1 MADVQSSGSPAEGP
15 ARSRPWWIGLA
26 VVAIGAV
33 WLYGASQL
41 AQFATYAVVGPG
53 VFVTVTGAGLLLLG
67 LVLVVQ
73 IARGEPFQP
82 QDAEDVAADRS
93 ASWPALLTAIAGA
106 AAPLYTMERFGFAV
120 SAALVF
126 ALTTRAFGSRRILLD
141 LGLGAAI
148 GAACWYG
155 FTLLGVTLGD
165 LARLPALGELLP
177 GR

>member
-1 MADVQSSGSPAEGP
+1 
-15 ARSRPWWIGLA
+15 

-53 VFVTVTGAGLLLLG
+53 VFVTVTGVGLLLLG
-67 LVLVVQ
+67 LVLLVQ
-73 IARGEPFQP
+73 IARGERFEP

-93 ASWPALLTAIAGA
+93 ASWSALLTAVAGA
-106 AAPLYTMERFGFAV
+106 AVPLYTMERFGFAV
-120 SAALVF
+120 TAALVF

-141 LGLGAAI
+141 LSVGAAI
-148 GAACWYG
+148 GATCWYV
-155 FTLLGVTLGD
+155 FTLLGVSLGD
-165 LARLPALGELLP
+165 LARLPSLGDFLP

>member
-1 MADVQSSGSPAEGP
+1 MADVQSSGSEGP
-15 ARSRPWWIGLA
+15 ARSKKPWWLGIA

-33 WLYGASQL
+33 WLYGATQL
-41 AQFATYAVVGPG
+41 AHFATYAVIGPG
-53 VFVTVTGAGLLLLG
+53 VFVTATGAALVLLG
-67 LVLVVQ
+67 LVLLVQ
-73 IARGEPFQP
+73 IARGERFEP
-82 QDAEDVAADRS
+82 QDAEDVAAEQS
-93 ASWPALLTAIAGA
+93 ASRPALLTAMAGA

-120 SAALVF
+120 TAALVF

-155 FTLLGVTLGD
+155 FTLLGVTLGG
-165 LARLPALGELLP
+165 LARLPSLSELLP